1 VGSLM
6 GHSSLDKKP
15 LWIMGCL
22 QKQNICQHVFFLFEV
37 PLGKEYIIVSKLS
50 WEV

>member
-1 VGSLM
+1 VDYGLPSKTKHM
-6 GHSSLDKKP
+6 P
-15 LWIMGCL
+15 TC
-22 QKQNICQHVFFLFEV
+22 FFLFEV